1 MKLHQLKIK
10 AQYFFSIR
18 YKYKTFELRKDDR
31 DYEKWDTI
39 HFVKEDR
46 SDFISDPNN
55 IYIITYILRN
65 CKEYGLEDGYCILGI
80 KRLEE
85 VNSK

>member
-1 MKLHQLKIK
+1 MKLHELKIK
-10 AQYFFSIR
+10 DNYFWLVSQG
-18 YKYKTFELRKDDR
+18 YKTFELRKDDR

-65 CKEYGLEDGYCILGI
+65 CKEYGLENGYCILGI